1 MPSTSAMLT
10 MMMKIKNR
18 PILFLPCVKRRLSV
32 AGHFL
37 SACCRA
43 LMSPF
48 GKLHQQI
55 AVATRSSSVLNVA
68 LHLVENTPFGSLRI
82 SRSLPP
88 FLDNHRRSLLNR
100 ERWKSGSP
108 AWGKRGFPW
117 EVRNR
122 AGAICFN
129 GTSGEVK
136 KGSKQQRRLSGVCS
150 LGGVAVELD
159 RQFPSTG

>member
-1 MPSTSAMLT
+1 
-10 MMMKIKNR
+10 
-18 PILFLPCVKRRLSV
+18 
-32 AGHFL
+32 
-37 SACCRA
+37 

-108 AWGKRGFPW
+108 AWGKRGFLK
-117 EVRNR
+117 EAGNR
-122 AGAICFN
+122 AAAICFRI
-129 GTSGEVK
+129 GSVK
-136 KGSKQQRRLSGVCS
+136 VENRFRTTTPPERSMFARRRC
-150 LGGVAVELD
+150 
-159 RQFPSTG
+159 RRTG